1 MISSQMLSPASEN
14 SRTLTALAGQRRAA
28 RDEVAALV
36 ENRLEQLAE
45 ATWREARQ
53 AAAGEFNRAAR
64 RLRRCEN
71 QEVWAA
77 AVLDSAAPF
86 APRAALFLLSGSSFK
101 ALKARNL
108 DEGVAFEGLDV
119 PLAQAPAIASA
130 AASGE
135 PVVVFPT
142 AAELSAPVS
151 ALFASAGERCA
162 VIPITAWNRT
172 VALLCAASSD
182 PDANA
187 LEAIAALASS
197 ALELRGAPALKP
209 APAALDLC
217 DLPRQEQELHVRA
230 RRFARVRVAEI
241 QLRRPEA
248 VRTGRARKNLYAE
261 LKKDIDSGR
270 DAFHREFIARSS
282 AMIDYFHLE
291 LVRILAN
298 HDDAVLGKSYPG
310 PLVPAD

>member
-1 MISSQMLSPASEN
+1 MISSQMSSPASEN
-14 SRTLTALAGQRRAA
+14 SRTLTALAEQRRAA
-28 RDEVAALV
+28 REEVAALV
-36 ENRLEQLAE
+36 ESRLEQLAE
-45 ATWREARQ
+45 AAAREARQ

-64 RLRRCEN
+64 RLRRYED
-71 QEVWAA
+71 QEAWAA

-101 ALKARNL
+101 AVKARNL
-108 DEGVAFEGLDV
+108 DESAAFEGLDV

-130 AASGE
+130 AVSGE
-135 PVVVFPT
+135 AVVALSS

-151 ALFASAGERCA
+151 ALFTSAGERCA

-172 VALLCAASSD
+172 VALLCAASSE

-187 LEAIAALASS
+187 LEAIAALAST
-197 ALELRGAPALKP
+197 ALELHGSPSLKP
-209 APAALDLC
+209 PPAPFDLY
-217 DLPRQEQELHVRA
+217 DLPRQDQELHVRA
-230 RRFARVRVAEI
+230 RRFARVCVAEI

-248 VRTGRARKNLYAE
+248 VRAGRAKRNLYVE

-291 LVRILAN
+291 LVRTLAN
-298 HDDAVLGKSYPG
+298 HDDAVLGKNYPG
-310 PLVPAD
+310 PLVQPD